1 MGSTEQKEVKLT
13 EKNKQLKEGVQRYKV
28 LCMGRGKRKDL

>member
-13 EKNKQLKEGVQRYKV
+13 EKNKQLKEDAQRYKV
-28 LCMGRGKRKDL
+28 LCMGRGERKDL